1 VYYLVLVIWHMATE
15 PTGIRGK
22 TETREVMGVREAA
35 AYLGISRDTLYKYIS
50 KNRIPAF
57 RLGNRWK
64 VKKTVLDRWME
75 AESSERTH
83 GPASEGSREA

>member
-1 VYYLVLVIWHMATE
+1 MAIE
-15 PTGIRGK
+15 PAGIRGK
-22 TETREVMGVREAA
+22 METREVMGVREAA
-35 AYLGISRDTLYKYIS
+35 AYLGVSRDTLYKYIS

-75 AESSERTH
+75 AESSEETR
-83 GPASEGSREA
+83 GPTSKGSREA

>member
-1 VYYLVLVIWHMATE
+1 MAIE
-15 PTGIRGK
+15 PTGIMGK
-22 TETREVMGVREAA
+22 METREVMGVREAA
-35 AYLGISRDTLYKYIS
+35 VYLGISRDTLYKYIS

-75 AESSERTH
+75 AESSERTR
-83 GPASEGSREA
+83 GPASQGSREA